1 MDWTTLAGA
10 ALAGVALVLAV
21 GLVLEFAAPRL
32 MTCFWLGLERWRAGL
47 QLKRQTIVGGIEMPY
62 LEGGRGEP
70 LLLVHGF
77 GGDKDNFTRLAGAL
91 TRHYRVIVPDLPGF
105 GEATRDPALRHAVP
119 DQVRRLQEFV
129 TALQLP
135 PLHLGGNSMGGFI
148 AAEYAATHPQ
158 QVKSLWL
165 LDAAGTTAAHGSPM
179 LQHYLATG
187 ETPLLLRHPKDI
199 GALLQAIAVKP
210 PLLPLSVKTVLA
222 QRAVADHAL
231 HAQILQQLVHDS
243 PTLEDRLPAIAAPTL
258 VVWGSEDRILHS
270 DGAAALQARLP
281 RCRVRLMHGIGH
293 VPMMEAPAAT
303 AADYLRFRAELQG
316 QAS

>member
-1 MDWTTLAGA
+1 MDWFYLGGA
-10 ALAGVALVLAV
+10 ALAVVVLWLALEHLAPQRM
-21 GLVLEFAAPRL
+21 ARL
-32 MTCFWLGLERWRAGL
+32 WLGLERRRAGL
-47 QLKRQTIVGGIEMPY
+47 TLKRQAIAGGIDMPY

-105 GEATRDPALRHAVP
+105 GEATRDAALRYAVG
-119 DQVRRLQEFV
+119 DQVQRLHAFV
-129 TALQLP
+129 SALGLP

-165 LDAAGTTAAHGSPM
+165 LDPAGTAAAHGSPM
-179 LQHYLATG
+179 LRHYLATG
-187 ETPLLLRHPKDI
+187 DTPLLLRKPEDI
-199 GALLQAIAVKP
+199 GVLLQAIAVKA
-210 PLLPLSVKTVLA
+210 PLLPPSVKTVLA
-222 QRAVADHAL
+222 QRAIADRAL
-231 HAQILQQLVHDS
+231 HARILQQLVHES
-243 PTLEDRLPAIAAPTL
+243 PTLEERLPAIAAPTL
-258 VVWGSEDRILHS
+258 VVWGSEDRILHP

-281 RCRVRLMHGIGH
+281 RCRVVLMRGIGH

-303 AADYLRFRAELQG
+303 AGDYLRFRAELQG

>member
-1 MDWTTLAGA
+1 MDWTY
-10 ALAGVALVLAV
+10 LAV
-21 GLVLEFAAPRL
+21 ASVADIIVLLALEFLAPQRMARL
-32 MTCFWLGLERWRAGL
+32 WLGLERRRAGL
-47 QLKRQTIVGGIEMPY
+47 TLKRQAIAGGIDMPY

-105 GEATRDPALRHAVP
+105 GEATRDAALRYAVG
-119 DQVRRLQEFV
+119 DQVQRLHAFV
-129 TALQLP
+129 SALGLP

-165 LDAAGTTAAHGSPM
+165 LDPAGTAAAHASPM
-179 LQHYLATG
+179 LRHYLATG
-187 ETPLLLRHPKDI
+187 DTPLLLRKPEDI
-199 GALLQAIAVKP
+199 GVLLQAIAVKA
-210 PLLPLSVKTVLA
+210 PLLPPSVKTVLA
-222 QRAVADHAL
+222 QRAIADRAL
-231 HAQILQQLVHDS
+231 HARILQQLVHES
-243 PTLEDRLPAIAAPTL
+243 PTLEERLPAIAAPTL
-258 VVWGSEDRILHS
+258 VVWGSEDRILHP

-281 RCRVRLMHGIGH
+281 RCRVVLMRGIGH

-303 AADYLRFRAELQG
+303 AGDYLRFRAELQG